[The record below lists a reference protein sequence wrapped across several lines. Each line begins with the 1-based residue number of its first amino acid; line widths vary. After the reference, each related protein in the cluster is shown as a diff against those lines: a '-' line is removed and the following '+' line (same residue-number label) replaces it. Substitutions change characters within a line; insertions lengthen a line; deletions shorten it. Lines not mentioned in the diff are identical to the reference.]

1 MHALD
6 VSVSLLIYARKRWL
20 CVDRYMNVCYVFVI
34 SMLSM
39 IFSAFKFVTSPVL
52 WFDLIHFYECERE
65 KLHSSHAVVFH
76 LNIEFDVRHSTNQ
89 NTSIKFN
96 QKKRKHVSC
105 LVIRSRSH
113 IIDQTRKSRKIHFFL
128 LHSHLKIAV
137 DLFHLKVGRGKRQL
151 IKNEKRWMFWYV
163 CQSVFIF
170 AVYWSRYDII
180 FREIEL
186 VHCDT
191 DFCHLLSFSNRFLLI
206 CTSGLFPFMWHS
218 WTACNMDSVLKVT
231 TQLTRSIL
239 FFIFALSRIRH
250 FNSLMNI
257 FI

>member
-1 MHALD
+1 MLNGARTWCLSQFVD
-6 VSVSLLIYARKRWL
+6 LCSETLAVWMSAMYLSFRCCRWFFLLSNSLHLPFCDSISFIF
-20 CVDRYMNVCYVFVI
+20 MNVSEKNYI
-34 SMLSM
+34 RAML
-39 IFSAFKFVTSPVL
+39 F
-52 WFDLIHFYECERE
+52 E
-65 KLHSSHAVVFH
+65 H

-137 DLFHLKVGRGKRQL
+137 DLFHLKVGREKRQL

-170 AVYWSRYDII
+170 AVYWFRYDII